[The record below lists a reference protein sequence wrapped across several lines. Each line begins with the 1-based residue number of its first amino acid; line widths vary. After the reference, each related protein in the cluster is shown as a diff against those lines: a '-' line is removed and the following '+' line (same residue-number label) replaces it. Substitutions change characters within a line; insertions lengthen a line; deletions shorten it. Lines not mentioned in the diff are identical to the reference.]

1 MKTII
6 IIFFSSVLLFSQAK
20 DTLVS
25 KQGLRTQIDSV
36 IAEKDTLINYIQKL
50 ILQNVYEKNMSIQ
63 VDDKIYFLR
72 DELIKRQQLEEMR
85 ELYFKKE

>member
-6 IIFFSSVLLFSQAK
+6 IIFFSSVLLFSQGK
-20 DTLVS
+20 DTLIS
-25 KQGLRTQIDSV
+25 KQELSVKLDSV